1 MADWLSSVIYIITSL
16 DVAVGVLIHRG
27 KFKSNVNEKN
37 AVQLKYKYNI

>member
-37 AVQLKYKYNI
+37 AVQH